1 MVLDDESMIQ
11 LENRPEMMK
20 SMSGVEKEA
29 GEIKSPKKSVGK
41 ALSDVEDVSVGEV
54 ISIARWLISFGIPR
68 QGSMEEEVSGVK
80 EEDPR
85 LEVRGGDQSSS
96 DMEEL

>member
-1 MVLDDESMIQ
+1 
-11 LENRPEMMK
+11 MMK
-20 SMSGVEKEA
+20 SMSGEDEEV
-29 GEIKSPKKSVGK
+29 GEIKSPKKSTGK
-41 ALSDVEDVSVGEV
+41 APRDVEDVSVGEV
-54 ISIARWLISFGIPR
+54 MSGAHWLISLRIPR
-68 QGSMEEEVSGVK
+68 QGSMEGEVSGVK